1 MSRRTPLIFL
11 AVALA
16 ALVPVLLSIAWPFL
30 TSFLVASILAVVMYP
45 VKEWL
50 SRRTR
55 RPGLATFATTLV
67 VVSVLAAMLTIAG
80 FTLSREL
87 TSAYRSLSE
96 SSVESGGWVALITET
111 SDRVVD
117 AVATRIPVDKQAIRA
132 EILARL
138 KTASGYLL
146 SNIDNALGG
155 LTAAVLTIVMVTVF
169 LYFLLRNGMEWVAQI
184 VSMMPLD
191 DRAANHLVDA
201 VRDSIVA
208 NVNGVF
214 AAAVGQGLLLV
225 IGFWIT
231 GLRSPVLWGGL
242 GGVASVI
249 PVVGA
254 PLVWVPVA
262 IAYLVTGAYWK
273 AIFLGLWGSLL
284 VGSVDNV
291 LRPLVAGAR
300 DKQHPVVI
308 ALAAI
313 GGTYAFGALGI
324 LLGPLTVSLFAAVL
338 EELQPLVAAARS
350 GAADN
355 ATQTAVPNTGNDA
368 AIQNARP

>member
-1 MSRRTPLIFL
+1 MPRRAPLIFL
-11 AVALA
+11 SVAIA
-16 ALVPVLLSIAWPFL
+16 ALIPLLLSIAWPFL
-30 TSFLVASILAVVMYP
+30 TSFLLASILAIVLYP

-50 SRRTR
+50 SRRIH
-55 RPGLATFATTLV
+55 RPGLATFATTFAA
-67 VVSVLAAMLTIAG
+67 VSLLAAMLTLAG
-80 FTLSREL
+80 FTLSHEL
-87 TSAYRSLSE
+87 TAAYRSLNE
-96 SSVESGGWVALITET
+96 SSIESGGWVALITDT

-117 AVATRIPVDKQAIRA
+117 AVATRIPVDKQAIRT
-132 EILARL
+132 EILTRL
-138 KTASGYLL
+138 KAASGYLL
-146 SNIDNALGG
+146 GHVDNALGG
-155 LTAAVLTIVMVTVF
+155 LTTAIVTIFMVTVF
-169 LYFLLRNGMEWVAQI
+169 LYFLLRHGKDWVAEL
-184 VSMMPLD
+184 VSLMPLD
-191 DRAANHLVDA
+191 NRAGNHLVES
-201 VRDSIVA
+201 VRDSVIA

-214 AAAVGQGLLLV
+214 AAAVGQGLLLM

-242 GGVASVI
+242 GGVASII
-249 PVVGA
+249 PVIGA
-254 PLVWVPVA
+254 PLVWVPIA

-324 LLGPLTVSLFAAVL
+324 LLGPLTVSLFGALL
-338 EELQPLVAAARS
+338 EELQPLVASARA
-350 GAADN
+350 GAGDSS
-355 ATQTAVPNTGNDA
+355 TQAAVPNTGNDA